1 MARSKKQLK
10 EIYDQVALDFELEV
24 YSTGHLLFPRNRRV
38 LDSLATTCSTAGQFN
53 RAHKY
58 VKRLVDRYP
67 ENSRYRYNLA
77 CSLCTIGQV
86 EEALKALGD
95 AVAHGFRDFE
105 YMTKDSDLKELHEHP
120 LFREYHK
127 KALVQ
132 RSARLASKE

>member
-10 EIYDQVALDFELEV
+10 EIYAQVALDFELDV
-24 YSTGHLLFPRNRRV
+24 YSIGHLLFPRNRRV
-38 LDSLATTCSTAGQFN
+38 LDSLATTCSTAGQFD
-53 RAHKY
+53 RAYKY

-67 ENSRYRYNLA
+67 SNSRYRYNLA
-77 CSLCTIGQV
+77 CSLCTIGRVQD
-86 EEALKALGD
+86 ALKALGD